1 MALILNIETSTEVCS
16 VCLSKDGKSMFTIDD
31 DSSNSHSK
39 ILIVLIEK
47 IFKQANITLSNL
59 DAIAISD
66 GPGSYTGLRIGMAT
80 AKALCYSAEKPL
92 ITISSL
98 HSLVNGLI
106 QRQTSLTGDFDFI
119 VIPMIDARRMEVY
132 TAVYNQNLNE
142 LEPICAKIIDE
153 SSFKEHLEHSNV
165 FFVGTGAEKC
175 KTFFQN
181 HPNARFDD
189 TKTSASHMIQL
200 SEMAFSNQN
209 FANLAYCEPFYLKD
223 YIAGKPNVK
232 GLR

>member
-1 MALILNIETSTEVCS
+1 MALLLNVETSTEVCS
-16 VCLSKDGKSMFTIDD
+16 VCLSQNGQAIYTIND

-39 ILIVLIEK
+39 ILIVLIEE
-47 IFKQANITLSNL
+47 ILKQANISLSNL
-59 DAIAISD
+59 DAIAISY
-66 GPGSYTGLRIGMAT
+66 GPGSYTGLRIGMASV
-80 AKALCYSAEKPL
+80 KALCYSVEKPL
-92 ITISSL
+92 ISISSL
-98 HSLVNGLI
+98 HSLANGLI
-106 QRQTSLTGDFDFI
+106 QRQTSLTGNFM
-119 VIPMIDARRMEVY
+119 VIPLIDARRMEVY

-181 HPNARFDD
+181 HPNALFDD
-189 TKTSASHMIQL
+189 TKTSASHMIRL
-200 SEMAFSNQN
+200 SEIAFSNQN
-209 FANLAYCEPFYLKD
+209 FADLAYCEPFYLKD

>member
-1 MALILNIETSTEVCS
+1 MALLLNVETSTEVCS
-16 VCLSKDGKSMFTIDD
+16 VCLSQNGQAIHTIDD

-47 IFKQANITLSNL
+47 ILKQANITLSNL

-80 AKALCYSAEKPL
+80 VKALCYSAEKPL
-92 ITISSL
+92 ISISSL
-98 HSLVNGLI
+98 HSLANGLI
-106 QRQTSLTGDFDFI
+106 QRQTSLTGNFM
-119 VIPMIDARRMEVY
+119 VIPLIDARRMEVY
-132 TAVYNQNLNE
+132 TAVFNQNLNE

-181 HPNARFDD
+181 HPNAFFDD
-189 TKTSASHMIQL
+189 TKTSASHMIRL
-200 SEMAFSNQN
+200 SEIAFSNQN
-209 FANLAYCEPFYLKD
+209 FADLAYCEPFYLKD